1 MGIASTRIKT
11 TNNMRT
17 FAFVAFMA
25 VFALSMAA
33 PEAEP
38 KAEAEAEPA
47 DYFYGGRQEGPHHQY
62 YRGYNNFNGYYR
74 GQGYNYNGNNGFYSG
89 FNNGYN
95 GYNAYR
101 TYGNGYN
108 YYNYPSYYSG
118 YYTY

>member
-25 VFALSMAA
+25 VVALSMAA

-47 DYFYGGRQEGPHHQY
+47 EYFYAGRQDGPHHQY
-62 YRGYNNFNGYYR
+62 ARGYNSFNGHYR
-74 GQGYNYNGNNGFYSG
+74 GQGYNYNAYNGFNNQYNAYRAYS
-89 FNNGYN
+89 NGYN
-95 GYNAYR
+95 GF
-101 TYGNGYN
+101 N
-108 YYNYPSYYSG
+108 YYNYPSYSG
-118 YYTY
+118 YYA

>member
-1 MGIASTRIKT
+1 MGASTRIKT

-17 FAFVAFMA
+17 FAFDAFVA

-74 GQGYNYNGNNGFYSG
+74 GNNGFFSG

-101 TYGNGYN
+101 SYGNGYN
-108 YYNYPSYYSG
+108 YY
-118 YYTY
+118 